1 RARTVGVSNGCRR
14 ARQPLRAGGNDFWR
28 ASTQIAASGTKE
40 LIACLPLEDNR
51 LAGGS
56 NRRASGGFLVCMAM
70 DAISR

>member
-40 LIACLPLEDNR
+40 LIAFLAREDNR
-51 LAGGS
+51 SA
-56 NRRASGGFLVCMAM
+56 RRIQGADSEDSQFA
-70 DAISR
+70 